1 MRMFNY
7 IFIVLMGT
15 YTIAFGAIVNTK
27 HNLSVSNTVGTVK
40 ATQEQEICV
49 FCHIP
54 HSAQTGAPLWNRA
67 MPSSAYTMYTSDY
80 LERGGYPLP
89 TELGSTDDTPGTL
102 SRQCMSCHDGTVAVG
117 SVYLLRGTVL
127 GTTLIDMTGVDTGT
141 GSILGT
147 ATTNFGTNLV
157 KHHPVGV
164 EYDPTLFALTDDF
177 DVGTKNS
184 ELKTTPDAPIK
195 LYNYAGKNYVECTSC
210 HDPHLENGKFL
221 RVTGGS
227 HGVNVNTTCNSCHDK
242 EGWSG
247 SAHQASTGLYT
258 DTAVST
264 DYGTDK
270 VSDLGCINCHTPHNG
285 EGAPYLLRKVEQNTC
300 FQGAAG
306 TTSTAPCHG
315 TGNSTG
321 TRNDIE
327 SQVTKVFAHPV
338 TTIDGVHTNLDAIY
352 GTSLPDPGK
361 GVEWGDA
368 KHAECMDCHNQ
379 HKATP
384 GTHTPAD
391 QWYPTTTSTTTNNIS
406 NALNGAS
413 GVEPAWVNTWTQ
425 PTGFTTL
432 ESATQEYQIC
442 MKCHSYWG
450 LGTAPEGVSG
460 YPLSNEPINATDQ
473 AFEFNPKN
481 RSAHPV
487 VMTTN
492 DMDIAGGNAGN
503 DPTLDGRYAP
513 PLTAAA
519 LQAPWSGSPG
529 NQTMYC
535 SDCHGANN
543 ENTTDP
549 KGPHG
554 SSNNFMLKGAA
565 TNWPADSTGVLF
577 QMDDGQ
583 ATTATSNPKGIFC
596 LNCHIYEPGDGTIT
610 VHSTTR
616 NGMSTAACVE
626 CHVAVPH
633 GSKVSRL
640 LGYATMP
647 EPYNYLGNTL
657 KMDRFRQE
665 TASSYTGGSN
675 NNQKLN
681 VFSLDTASCGQGGC
695 HDTNDGTNYD
705 GW

>member
-1 MRMFNY
+1 
-7 IFIVLMGT
+7 MGT
-15 YTIAFGAIVNTK
+15 YSVLFGGIVNTK
-27 HNLSVSNTVGTVK
+27 HNLSVSNISTDPDVIK
-40 ATQEQEICV
+40 ATTQGQICV

-54 HSAQTGAPLWNRA
+54 HDAQVGKPLWNRS
-67 MPSSAYTMYTSDY
+67 MPTSAYNMYTSDY
-80 LERGGYPLP
+80 LKRGGYPLP

-117 SVYLLRGTVL
+117 SVYLLNGTIL
-127 GTTLIDMTGVDTGT
+127 GSALINMTGVD
-141 GSILGT
+141 GSGMIPAT
-147 ATTNFGTNLV
+147 ATTNFGTNLIN
-157 KHHPVGV
+157 HHPVGV
-164 EYDPTLFALTDDF
+164 EYDPALFALTDDF
-177 DVGTKNS
+177 DTGTKLA
-184 ELKTTPDAPIK
+184 ELKATPDAPIK

-221 RVTGGS
+221 RVNVGS
-227 HGVNVNTTCNSCHDK
+227 HGVNINTTCNSCHDK
-242 EGWSG
+242 DSWSG

-300 FQGAAG
+300 FQGAASATG
-306 TTSTAPCHG
+306 TAPCHG

-321 TRNDIE
+321 TTNDIE
-327 SQVTKVFAHPV
+327 SQLTKVFSHPV
-338 TTIDGVHTNLDAIY
+338 ITTDGVHTNLDTIY
-352 GTSLPDPGK
+352 GTGVTDPNGGK

-384 GTHTPAD
+384 GTHTPVN
-391 QWYPTTTSTTTNNIS
+391 QWYPTTTSSTTNAVS
-406 NALNGAS
+406 NALSGAS
-413 GVEPAWVNTWTQ
+413 GVEPSWPTSWTQ

-432 ESATQEYQIC
+432 ESATKEYQIC
-442 MKCHSYWG
+442 MKCHSSWG
-450 LGTAPEGVSG
+450 LGTAPEGVSM
-460 YPLSNEPINATDQ
+460 YPLANELINATDQ

-492 DMDIAGGNAGN
+492 EMDALGGNGGN
-503 DPTLDGRYAP
+503 DPLLEGRYAP
-513 PLTAAA
+513 TLTVNA
-519 LQAPWSGSPG
+519 LKTPWNNTG

-535 SDCHGANN
+535 SDCHGANS
-543 ENTTDP
+543 ESTTDP

-554 SSNNFMLKGAA
+554 SSNNFMLKGEA
-565 TNWPADSTGVLF
+565 TNWPDNGGTLF
-577 QMDDGQ
+577 TMDDGQ
-583 ATTATSNPKGIFC
+583 ATTATSNPLGIFC
-596 LNCHIYEPGDGTIT
+596 LNCHVYEPGDGTIS

-616 NGMSTAACVE
+616 SKMRTAACVN

-640 LGYATMP
+640 IGYTNMP
-647 EPYNYLGNTL
+647 EPYNYLGNSL
-657 KMDRFRQE
+657 KLEGFRQE
-665 TASSYTGGSN
+665 SASSSDLGNLNLNAYSIDGSCTGG
-675 NNQKLN
+675 Q
-681 VFSLDTASCGQGGC
+681 C
-695 HDTNDGTNYD
+695 HSTQDGTSYD